1 MRHCTVCMLLLAWA
15 LLYSPQGSGWDVVD
29 EYPTEWS
36 CLQGRTAN
44 ADREIQVEIGS
55 ALASQPADNPM
66 RQQAYARAER
76 RINARYRCSY
86 IRD

>member
-1 MRHCTVCMLLLAWA
+1 MRRHAVCTLLLAWA
-15 LLYSPQGSGWDVVD
+15 LLYSEGSGSDVLD

-44 ADREIQVEIGS
+44 IDREVQTEIGS

-66 RQQAYARAER
+66 RQQAYGRAARR
-76 RINARYRCSY
+76 VSARYRCSNT
-86 IRD
+86 RD

>member
-1 MRHCTVCMLLLAWA
+1 MKYHAACMLALAWA
-15 LLYSPQGSGWDVVD
+15 LLYSPEGREWDVLD

-36 CLQGRTAN
+36 CLQGRTGN
-44 ADREIQVEIGS
+44 VEHEIQQEIGS

-76 RINARYRCSY
+76 RMNARYRCSY

>member
-1 MRHCTVCMLLLAWA
+1 MLLLAWA
-15 LLYSPQGSGWDVVD
+15 LLHSPEGTGWDVVD

-36 CLQGRTAN
+36 CLHTRA
-44 ADREIQVEIGS
+44 ASVDREIQQDIGS

-66 RQQAYARAER
+66 RQQAYGRAER

-86 IRD
+86 VRD